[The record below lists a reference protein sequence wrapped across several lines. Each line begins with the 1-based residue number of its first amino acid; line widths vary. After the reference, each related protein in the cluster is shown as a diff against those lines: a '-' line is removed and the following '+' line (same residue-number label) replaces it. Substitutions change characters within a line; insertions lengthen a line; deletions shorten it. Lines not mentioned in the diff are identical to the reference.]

1 MTEMKMHLQQL
12 VQSNKLSRSRAIEI
26 WELFNEECEDTSES
40 NAWDLAQQEINF
52 ALKENE
58 AI

>member
-1 MTEMKMHLQQL
+1 MKMHLQQL

-40 NAWDLAQQEINF
+40 HAWDLAQQEINF
-52 ALKENE
+52 ALKEND
-58 AI
+58 

>member
-40 NAWDLAQQEINF
+40 HAWDLAQQEINF
-52 ALKENE
+52 ALKEND
-58 AI
+58 